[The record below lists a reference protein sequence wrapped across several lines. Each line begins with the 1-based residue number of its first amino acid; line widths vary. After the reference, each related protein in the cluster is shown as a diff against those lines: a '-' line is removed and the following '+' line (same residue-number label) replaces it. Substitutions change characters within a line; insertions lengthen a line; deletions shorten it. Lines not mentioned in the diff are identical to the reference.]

1 MTVEK
6 KQRKRKTQRKW
17 RANEEIGVVRE
28 LKTGRQLP
36 DFRSIWKSYLHL
48 RCYVFCLRYMSFLAF
63 ALDLYWRIIM
73 KRVNET
79 IFWGNLRL
87 VLVKFVSRTF
97 GKKRRI
103 SYISFSI
110 FTRSFRYIIVY
121 TDENCLGLKTL
132 VGTWSKSCIFPW
144 QSPGDVRN
152 IIWWRFCKTSQTC
165 ELYNYRL
172 EKLIVCLYGPGKQ
185 GKQK

>member
-1 MTVEK
+1 
-6 KQRKRKTQRKW
+6 
-17 RANEEIGVVRE
+17 
-28 LKTGRQLP
+28 
-36 DFRSIWKSYLHL
+36 
-48 RCYVFCLRYMSFLAF
+48 MSFLAF

-121 TDENCLGLKTL
+121 ADENCQTSIIFNNLGLKTL
-132 VGTWSKSCIFPW
+132 VGAWSKSYIFPW